1 MHQSRQHT
9 KLWKLK
15 TILILDVLLLLYF
28 NYSIF
33 LQTIHKMEATVVC
46 ELWDISYDDSTIKKL
61 AKKHDMVIS
70 SQISLIIPK
79 WDQTRYFNTSEELK
93 QFVRLYDSGAFDHL
107 SRKDFHE
114 NALYGA
120 GEIMRASR
128 QEERKSR
135 TS

>member
-1 MHQSRQHT
+1 
-9 KLWKLK
+9 
-15 TILILDVLLLLYF
+15 
-28 NYSIF
+28 
-33 LQTIHKMEATVVC
+33 METTVAC
-46 ELWDISYDDSTIKKL
+46 DLWDISYDDSTIKEL

-79 WDQTRYFNTSEELK
+79 WDISHYFNTPEQLK

-120 GEIMRASR
+120 GEIMRVSR
-128 QEERKSR
+128 QEGHKSR